1 MEAWEVIIIGGG
13 HAALRSAIAAKDANT
28 SVVVVSIEGAGNSGD
43 GDSTGF
49 ASSISETSSRGHRND
64 TIRCGEFLCDQDIV
78 SSRTA
83 SASNHLAELERWGV
97 NFRRNSEGIPQTNIL
112 PGHHMPRVSGCGDTT
127 DFEVQQALAE
137 QCMKSGI
144 SRRGDT
150 LVLRIVSSG
159 NKIHGITTLDLTSGK
174 VTALQCKALIIADDG
189 FEGAW
194 TSTSS
199 GGRGMHLALQSGISL
214 RDMEFQ
220 SWSPLGIPD
229 SEVSLP
235 LGLLNEGAILAG
247 PGGELDVE
255 SPSPSAMAAKMAAGG
270 DGWSLDLRNIDSSAR
285 SWYTAT
291 FAHTD
296 IRLGLDAE
304 SEPLPV
310 EPRVVGTL
318 GGIPVDVDG
327 RVMIG
332 NWQIVFAGLYAA
344 GEAACSGLHG
354 AGAAAG
360 NRLLDALAGGSAA
373 GTHASSYAGASKFS
387 GSERLLSQL
396 SEDESTLTSML
407 STTSGDD
414 TPRAGEIRS
423 SLNNIMTNHMGLKR
437 SEASLNEAV
446 EKLSDLAGRAAGLR
460 LDYRDS
466 LLMNQNLVENI
477 RIQSM
482 VSIARTAVTAAL
494 LRQES
499 RGTHNRED
507 FTDQDDETFLKHSMV
522 GADGASDWLPLRKS
536 NHGSWILAPDA

>member
-1 MEAWEVIIIGGG
+1 MA
-13 HAALRSAIAAKDANT
+13 
-28 SVVVVSIEGAGNSGD
+28 
-43 GDSTGF
+43 
-49 ASSISETSSRGHRND
+49 
-64 TIRCGEFLCDQDIV
+64 
-78 SSRTA
+78 
-83 SASNHLAELERWGV
+83 
-97 NFRRNSEGIPQTNIL
+97 
-112 PGHHMPRVSGCGDTT
+112 RVSGCGDTT
-127 DFEVQQALAE
+127 DAEVQQALIE
-137 QCMKSGI
+137 QCMKSGV

-159 NKIHGITTLDLTSGK
+159 NTIHGITTLDLSSGE
-174 VTALQCKALIIADDG
+174 VNVMQCKALIIADDG

-194 TSTSS
+194 TSISS

-214 RDMEFQ
+214 RDLEFQ
-220 SWSPLGIPD
+220 SWTPLGISD

-235 LGLLNEGAILAG
+235 LGLLTEGAILAG
-247 PGGELDVE
+247 PGGEIGSE
-255 SPSPSAMAAKMAAGG
+255 SPSPSAMAAEMAAGG
-270 DGWSLDLRNIDSSAR
+270 AGWSLDLNNFDPSAAA
-285 SWYTAT
+285 WYAAT
-291 FAHTD
+291 FAH
-296 IRLGLDAE
+296 INSRLGLDAS

-310 EPRVVGTL
+310 EPRVIGTL
-318 GGIPVDVDG
+318 GGIPVDIDG
-327 RVMIG
+327 RAMIG
-332 NWQIVFAGLYAA
+332 NWQMVFAGLYAA
-344 GEAACSGLHG
+344 GEASCSGLHG

-373 GTHASSYAGASKFS
+373 GTHANSYAGASKFS

-407 STTSGDD
+407 SATSGDD
-414 TPRAGEIRS
+414 TPRVGEIRAT
-423 SLNNIMTNHMGLKR
+423 LNNIMTNHMGLKR
-437 SEASLNEAV
+437 SEASLNEAA

-460 LDYRDS
+460 LDYCDS

-507 FTDQDDETFLKHSMV
+507 FTDQDDEAFLKHSMV
-522 GADGASDWLPLRKS
+522 GADGASDWLLLRKS